1 MNSKEEK
8 MGLAGSIASAFVR
21 SKITPLLVLGSLF
34 LGLFSVWLLPREE
47 EPQISVPM
55 FDIMVPFPGAQAREV
70 DERLASLGQRKLLEI
85 PGVEYVY
92 STADANLAFF
102 TVRFKVGFNQEQATT
117 LLYSKVTANA
127 DFFPTGAGQPLIKPR
142 SIDDVP
148 VLALTF
154 HGKDAGAL
162 DLRRFAAS
170 AREEISSIPD
180 ISETALIGG
189 HKRQFLVRFEPEKL
203 SARRLTPLQ
212 LAAVI
217 GGSNRNLPAGRT
229 EGSDKGILVETDSF
243 IRSIGDLKSTIVG
256 VWDGRPVRLGD
267 VARVSDAQ
275 DEAQSDALFYGRAG
289 EPEQAVTL
297 TVAKRKGAN
306 ATVVAS
312 NVLERL
318 ENLRPSAGQAG
329 IEWTVTRNYGETAK
343 EKSDELLF
351 HMLLAT
357 VSVTVLI
364 ALALGIREALV
375 VFVAVPVTLG
385 LTLLVYYLFG
395 YTLNRITLFALI
407 FSIGILVDDA
417 IVVVENIHRH
427 CTLDPECP
435 KWKAAL
441 RAVDEVG
448 NPTILATL
456 AVIAAILPMAFVSGM
471 MGPYMM
477 PIPVGASA
485 AMLLSLAVAFIVSP
499 WLFSL
504 ILHRWPGKHGH
515 CKRPVQSV
523 ADRVYIALM
532 KKLFSSRA
540 AMFASLG
547 VTAGLVLLSGWL
559 FASRRVQAKMLP
571 FDNKNEFQVIL
582 NMPED
587 SSYEQTRKAID
598 ELARI
603 ARSIPET
610 VNVQSYSGAAAP
622 YNFNGLVRHYFLRGR
637 PWQADLQVN
646 LLPRHE
652 RKRQSHEIASAARP
666 LFQEA
671 AARYGARLQV
681 AEVPPGP
688 PVLATL
694 VLEVYNE
701 DDAARDALALDLKK
715 LLAATPGI
723 VDVDSYMPGPQPQAT
738 LAVDRQKA
746 TLNGISSDELVR
758 TAYVALSGAEAG
770 IAHASGEHESVD
782 INLRLP
788 AEERASLDWLKR
800 VTLYSQAGVPLK
812 LSELVKRT
820 DGEAAPPVYRKN
832 LQKTTYVTADVSG
845 ELESPVYAIAELRG
859 KVEEL
864 AASKGIKIKQY
875 YARQP
880 DLGQGE
886 TALKWDGEWQVTY
899 EVFRDMGVSF
909 MVVLLLIYGLVVGWF
924 GSFITPLIIMVPI
937 PLTLIGVLPGHW
949 LMGSFFTATSMIG
962 FIAGAGIVVRNSIIL
977 VDFIELRL
985 KEGASLEDAC
995 IDAGLARFRPML
1007 LTAAAVV
1014 VAGAVI
1020 LFDPIFQGLAISL
1033 IGGAIASTILSRTS
1047 VPALYW
1053 LANKNRLQGGRK

>member
-1 MNSKEEK
+1 MNAAHSK
-8 MGLAGSIASAFVR
+8 MGLAGSIAQGFVR

-55 FDIMVPFPGAQAREV
+55 FDIMVPFPGAQAAEV
-70 DERLASLGQRKLLEI
+70 DERLSSLGQRKLMEI

-92 STADANLAFF
+92 STAESNFALFI
-102 TVRFKVGFNQEQATT
+102 VRFKVGFSFEEAST
-117 LLYSKVTANA
+117 LLAAKVSGNA
-127 DFFPTGAGQPLIKPR
+127 DFFPQGSGQPLIKPR

-148 VLALTF
+148 VLAVTF
-154 HGKDAGAL
+154 HSPKAGPLA
-162 DLRRFAAS
+162 LRRFAAL
-170 AREEISSIPD
+170 AREEMGSVPEV
-180 ISETALIGG
+180 SEITLIAG
-189 HKRQFLVRFEPEKL
+189 HKRQFLVRFRPEAL
-203 SARRLTPLQ
+203 SVRRMTPLQ
-212 LAAVI
+212 LAGVI
-217 GGSNRNLPAGRT
+217 SQSNQNLPSGRT
-229 EGSDKGILVETDSF
+229 EAAQGGVLVETDSF
-243 IRSIGDLKSTIVG
+243 IHTIDDLKNTIVG
-256 VWDGRPVRLGD
+256 VWNGNPVRLSD
-267 VARVSDAQ
+267 VASVTDGA
-275 DEAQSDALFYGRAG
+275 DEAQSDAAYYGRDFG
-289 EPEQAVTL
+289 PEDAVTL
-297 TVAKRKGAN
+297 AAAKRKGAN
-306 ATVVAS
+306 ATKVAAAA
-312 NVLERL
+312 LQRL
-318 ENLRPSAGQAG
+318 ENLRPQAREQW
-329 IEWTVTRNYGETAK
+329 IDWTVTRNYGETAK

-385 LTLLVYYLFG
+385 LTLLVYFLFG

-427 CTLDPECP
+427 CVLDPECP

-504 ILHRWPGKHGH
+504 ILEHWSPEKKH
-515 CKRPVQSV
+515 CPIPKPSL
-523 ADRVYIALM
+523 ADRLYVRLM
-532 KKLFSSRA
+532 RYL
-540 AMFASLG
+540 FASRTAMLLSLA
-547 VTAGLVLLSGWL
+547 VTGGLVLMSGWL
-559 FASRRVQAKMLP
+559 FLSRKVQAKMLP
-571 FDNKNEFQVIL
+571 FDNKNEFQIVL
-582 NMPED
+582 NMPES
-587 SSYEQTRKAID
+587 SSYEQTRRAAD
-598 ELARI
+598 ELARY
-603 ARSIPET
+603 AQSIPEA
-610 VNVQSYSGAAAP
+610 VNVQTYTGTSAP
-622 YNFNGLVRHYFLRGR
+622 YNFNGLVRHYFLRSR
-637 PWQADLQVN
+637 PWQADVQVN

-652 RKRQSHEIASAARP
+652 RKRQSHEIAVAVRP
-666 LFQEA
+666 ELHAIAQ
-671 AARYGARLQV
+671 RYGARLQV

-688 PVLATL
+688 PVLGTL
-694 VLEVYNE
+694 VLEIYNE
-701 DDAARDALALDLKK
+701 NDAIRNAFAEEVKG
-715 LLAATPGI
+715 LLAKTPGI
-723 VDVDSYMPGPQPQAT
+723 VDVDSYLPSAQPLAT
-738 LAVDRQKA
+738 LEVDRQKA
-746 TLNGISSDELVR
+746 TLNGISAQELTR
-758 TAYVALSGAEAG
+758 TAYAALSGMDAG
-770 IAHASGEHESVD
+770 LAHVQGEKEPVE
-782 INLRLP
+782 INLRLE
-788 AEERASLDWLKR
+788 AGLRKSLDWLGALK
-800 VTLYSQAGVPLK
+800 LYSVSGVPLS
-812 LSELVKRT
+812 LGSLVSRS
-820 DGEAAPPVYRKN
+820 DAPAALPVYRKN
-832 LQKTTYVTADVSG
+832 LQKATYVTADVSG

-859 KVEEL
+859 KVQAL
-864 AASKGIKIKQY
+864 AEAKGLKLTQY
-875 YARQP
+875 YTRQP
-880 DLGQGE
+880 VLGAGE

-899 EVFRDMGVSF
+899 EVFRDMGISF

-1020 LFDPIFQGLAISL
+1020 LFDPIFQGLAIAL
-1033 IGGAIASTILSRTS
+1033 IGGAIASTLLSRTS

-1053 LANKNRLQGGRK
+1053 LANKKEGK